1 MLQRIRNSKWSKVV
15 ACLLVILMFTE
26 IIDPISLYA
35 ITGGPSQPE
44 MAGFT
49 PVDTDNLVDLFSGDF
64 HYSIPIMTV
73 PGPNG
78 GFPITLNYTSGIG
91 MEQEASWV
99 GLGWNL
105 NPGAINR
112 QVRGIPDDFKG
123 DIIRKTYKRRDN
135 NTFLFSPSAG
145 GEVFGSDFGIGA
157 SLSKS
162 FIYNTYN
169 GITLSQRFGISASYV
184 RNGNVQSERTTMATA
199 NIGVDLNSDNGITT
213 SFSMNGGS
221 KNLKLGVNYG
231 YNSKSGTYTYG
242 NQISLN
248 YSKQISAKSNRA
260 RPEGETRKD
269 REEMTIT
276 GGGSVGTSFS
286 TAAELPPIHIPLRST
301 GWGVSFQA
309 GGSGEFLEGYGNVH
323 CNIVNQ
329 KTPDEEVCNPA
340 YGLMYAEEADTNSLQ
355 DFNREK
361 DICVNRH
368 SKNLPVPVMTNDI
381 FNVTGESM
389 AGSFRLY
396 RSDYGHFYDNNV
408 SVSTFTT
415 DAGVDLGF
423 GNGFQIGGDLSF
435 SSGDS
440 RSGDWKAEDCSSDI
454 SFKGK
459 SEYLE
464 QASKSIAPTLYEP
477 FYFKMQGE
485 QTASDLDYLCEIGG
499 EKAVSFPITTQN
511 VQSFWGGQSYNY
523 QISNRLSSG
532 TMNHFEQ
539 KSRAKRT
546 NNIEF
551 RTEEGGES
559 PGRINEFS
567 IVNANGERYTYGEC
581 LINHSE
587 KEVQFSIGHVSGT
600 DSSITNRYSSTDA
613 SNNNSKGKEKLYSC
627 TNTPA
632 YVYSYLL
639 SQITSADYVDIT
651 GDGPSA
657 DDLGYWVKLTY
668 ERKYDKTHPY
678 HWRFP
683 YQGANFFMGDR
694 SNLND
699 DMGSYNYGSKDLAY
713 VKAIETKTHIAKFYI
728 SQRDDGLGVG
738 SLEQNG
744 GRALNEVLYKL
755 DSIRLF
761 SKEDTLIPIKT
772 AVFEYDYS
780 LCKGVPNQKNIGQ
793 GKLTLKKVY
802 FKYSNSEKGIE
813 NPYVFQYSEAANFPY
828 NATKMD
834 RWGNYKD
841 NANYFEHYVS
851 QDKDLSD
858 YYANAWLLT
867 EIVLPSGGTINIE
880 YESDDYAYVQDRQA
894 MYMAKI
900 SPQTSFAKEN
910 GKYYIY
916 FNKDANVTAKEYVSD
931 FDKNLMFFKIA
942 LGYDTVKEPDYVQGY
957 VEIKPETASNF
968 SPTTGKVE
976 VVPFSSFDVH
986 PIYFLALQYLK
997 NSRPDLLFN
1006 GADNYEN
1013 SSDAAAFF
1021 RALVSGGVIDKV
1033 TAMYGN
1039 DAFYRHCTKSQ
1050 DFGHLKIDYQ
1060 DMPSYV
1066 RLHVPSKIKYGG
1078 GARVKSITMNDNWT
1092 KSDGSSY
1099 RQEYYY
1105 RTVENGRL
1113 ISSGVAEYEPTV
1125 CNEETALRYPVYDK
1139 VTGLFFKEDEMYSEV
1154 PYGESYFPA
1163 ANVGYSQVIV
1173 KTVTPENVKLSTS
1186 GIQRYEFYTAKD
1198 FPIVVAQTSLAK
1210 EVNPVPDI
1218 LQLITAGF
1226 KQVSTSAYSQ
1236 GYLIE
1241 LNDMHGKQKAI
1252 STYPFIPENN
1262 VQNLITAV
1270 ESAGYTSRIE
1280 YLYQSKIQDGIRKV
1294 DNRVDVLLADG
1305 TVGKRIVGQTYD
1317 FVVDQRENYSKNI
1330 GGGACAQFM
1339 LGNVYP
1345 PLVGVSAMPSFD
1357 CFEESVRSVA
1367 TTKVLYNTGILKQT
1381 RAYNNGSLIVTENL
1395 QYDPYTGTPLL
1406 TTVTNEFDQPIYHY
1420 SMPAYWYYPNM
1431 GSSAENYR
1439 AMYFNNV
1446 DLPNG
1451 KFAFDK
1457 YDRFSDNFQTL
1468 TIKNI
1473 NTGNN
1478 HATYWNISGN
1488 SNSMPISGK
1497 EIISSR
1503 FTNQLSATAATITSL
1518 QNPTDCNN
1526 RTILVLEQFNN
1537 SPDTCFMLENCEG
1550 IPQEKARVVY
1560 DSSHHKLYFFSN
1572 IAHDEKF
1579 CRYEFSQ
1586 LLESC
1591 QTFLCFNVLIP
1602 NYTRLTDYRFEQ
1614 NGNNVNITD
1623 RQTNHIKAS
1632 FIWNDPQHYF
1642 PVCLNGVLQAFAEE
1656 ISPDFEYD
1664 YDDAGFTVLSTGQ
1677 ENYLRIPNIYRIL
1690 NTNLYVTER
1699 KQTGGND
1706 DYATNTA
1713 YDGEFK
1719 SFSIFSHAA
1728 GNANNMQK
1736 PWTWTAEIT
1745 KYSPFNFEIE
1755 NVNALGIYSSA
1766 LYGYKN
1772 SLVTAV
1778 ANNARYDEIGFDSFE
1793 NDPDILIGNKRGHIV
1808 CATSGSSVISTD
1820 FAHTGKHSLLTQ
1832 NLKVYLDKEHS
1843 NLKLQAGN
1851 KYLFSCWVRRT
1862 ECPTS
1867 GNLGDDYLVSYGN
1880 MAPIFIKEPK
1890 VECWQ
1895 RIEVEFTYNGSNTF
1909 ELQPLSGREFY
1920 VDDIRIT
1927 PADATCKTYVYSS
1940 QNYRLLAE
1948 LDENNFAT
1956 FYNYDEEGVLV
1967 QVKKETERGI
1977 MTVKT
1982 TRQHIK
1988 TNLSQSQNP

>member
-15 ACLLVILMFTE
+15 ACFLVILMFTE
-26 IIDPISLYA
+26 IIDPIRLYA

-1431 GSSAENYR
+1431 GSAAENY
-1439 AMYFNNV
+1439 
-1446 DLPNG
+1446 
-1451 KFAFDK
+1451 K
-1457 YDRFSDNFQTL
+1457 
-1468 TIKNI
+1468 
-1473 NTGNN
+1473 
-1478 HATYWNISGN
+1478 ATYYGNTVLPSGQDAFSQYDLIRVNNFNYRIDSFLNENYVQCWTATN
-1488 SNSMPISGK
+1488 STSVPLYGK
-1497 EIISSR
+1497 EIIQSR
-1503 FTNQLSATAATITSL
+1503 NANRLNEMATTIASL
-1518 QNPTDCNN
+1518 QNPASLSNRRLPVLDDFNAQKDECFPFHDCIGNI
-1526 RTILVLEQFNN
+1526 RY
-1537 SPDTCFMLENCEG
+1537 
-1550 IPQEKARVVY
+1550 ARIVY
-1560 DSSHHKLYFFSN
+1560 QPANEELYFFVG
-1572 IAHDEKF
+1572 DDWEKF
-1579 CRYEFSQ
+1579 CEMDLRDLQINYKYVLCNPVRLPNNLPLSQ
-1586 LLESC
+1586 CSFRKNGSEITVYQRQLEDHP
-1591 QTFLCFNVLIP
+1591 I
-1602 NYTRLTDYRFEQ
+1602 
-1614 NGNNVNITD
+1614 
-1623 RQTNHIKAS
+1623 AS
-1632 FIWNDPQHYF
+1632 FEWNDPMGYF
-1642 PVCLNGVLQAFAEE
+1642 PECMDGILQASATEYK
-1656 ISPDFEYD
+1656 SDGWPYD
-1664 YDDAGFTVLSTGQ
+1664 YGDVNVTLASNP
-1677 ENYLRIPNIYRIL
+1677 EYLGIPNIYRSL
-1690 NTNLYVTER
+1690 RANLYVTER
-1699 KQTGGND
+1699 NQTGSHNQ
-1706 DYATNTA
+1706 YATNTA
-1713 YDGEFK
+1713 YDGTFAT
-1719 SFSIFSHAA
+1719 FSPFYHGR
-1728 GNANNMQK
+1728 GNANNLQK

-1755 NVNALGIYSSA
+1755 NKDPLGIYSSA

-1778 ANNARYDEIGFDSFE
+1778 AKNARYNEIGFDSFE
-1793 NDPDILIGNKRGHIV
+1793 NDQNIPVGSQRGHILI
-1808 CATSGSSVISTD
+1808 ASSGSLFTNEQ
-1820 FAHTGKHSLLTQ
+1820 AHTGKQSIKTSILSISLGGS
-1832 NLKVYLDKEHS
+1832 S
-1843 NLKLQAGN
+1843 NLNLQHGH
-1851 KYLFSCWVRRT
+1851 KYLLSCWVRKP
-1862 ECPTS
+1862 ECNTL
-1867 GNLGDDYLVSYGN
+1867 GNLGDDYNFTYGN
-1880 MAPIFIKEPK
+1880 MTVAVSKEPK
-1890 VECWQ
+1890 VDCWQ
-1895 RIEVEFTYNGSNTF
+1895 RIEVEFTYDDSYDLI
-1909 ELQPLSGREFY
+1909 ELLPVSSGLFY
-1920 VDDIRIT
+1920 VDDIRIM
-1927 PADATCKTYVYSS
+1927 PADAITKCYVYSP

-1948 LDENNFAT
+1948 LDENHFAT
-1956 FYNYDEEGVLV
+1956 YYNYDEEGTLV
-1967 QVKKETERGI
+1967 QIKKETERGI

>member
-78 GFPITLNYTSGIG
+78 GFPITLNYTSGVG

-105 NPGAINR
+105 NSGAINR

-123 DIIRKTYKRRDN
+123 DTIRKIYKRRDN
-135 NTFLFSPSAG
+135 NTFLFSPSGG
-145 GEVFGSDFGIGA
+145 GEVFGSDFGIGV
-157 SLSKS
+157 SQSKS

-184 RNGNVQSERTTMATA
+184 RDGNVQSDRTTIATA

-213 SFSMNGGS
+213 SFSMNGGC

-242 NQISLN
+242 SQISLS

-260 RPEGETRKD
+260 RPKDETRKD

-286 TAAELPPIHIPLRST
+286 TAAELPPIHIPLKST

-361 DICVNRH
+361 DICVNKH
-368 SKNLPVPVMTNDI
+368 SKNLPLPVMTNDI

-396 RSDYGHFYDNNV
+396 RSDYGHFYDNKV
-408 SVSTFTT
+408 SVNTFTT

-435 SSGDS
+435 SSGES
-440 RSGDWKAEDCSSDI
+440 SSGDWKTEDCSSDI

-459 SEYLE
+459 SEYLA

-485 QTASDLDYLCEIGG
+485 QAASDLDYLCEIGG

-511 VQSFWGGQSYNY
+511 VQSFWGGRSYNY

-532 TMNHFEQ
+532 IMSHFEQ

-551 RTEEGGES
+551 RTEKGGES

-613 SNNNSKGKEKLYSC
+613 SKNNSKGKEKLYSC
-627 TNTPA
+627 TETPA

-639 SQITSADYVDIT
+639 TQITSADYVDVT
-651 GDGPSA
+651 GDGPTS
-657 DDLGYWVKLTY
+657 DDLGYWVKLSY
-668 ERKYDKTHPY
+668 ERKYDKTNPY

-694 SNLND
+694 SNHND

-713 VKAIETKTHIAKFYI
+713 VKAIETKTHIAKFHI
-728 SQRDDGLGVG
+728 SMRDDGLGVG

-744 GRALNEVLYKL
+744 GRCLNEVVYKL
-755 DSIRLF
+755 DSIQLF

-802 FKYSNSEKGIE
+802 FKYSNSEKGVE
-813 NPYVFQYSEAANFPY
+813 NPYIFRYSGTNFPY

-834 RWGNYKD
+834 RWGYYKG

-851 QDKDLSD
+851 QDKDSSD

-894 MYMAKI
+894 MYMAKV

-910 GKYYIY
+910 GKYYVY
-916 FNKDANVTAKEYVSD
+916 FNTDANVTAKEYVSH
-931 FDKNLMFFKIA
+931 FDNNLMFFKIA
-942 LGYDTVKEPDYVQGY
+942 LSYDTGKVPDYVQGY
-957 VEIKPETASNF
+957 IEIKPETASNS

-976 VVPFSSFDVH
+976 VVPFSCFDMH

-1039 DAFYRHCTKSQ
+1039 DAFYRHCIKHQ
-1050 DFGHLKIDYQ
+1050 DFGHLKIGCT

-1066 RLHVPSKIKYGG
+1066 RLNVPSKIKYGG

-1092 KSDGSSY
+1092 KSDSSSY

-1105 RTVENGRL
+1105 RTVENGQL

-1139 VTGLFFKEDEMYSEV
+1139 ETGLFFKEDEMYSEV

-1163 ANVGYSQVIV
+1163 ANVGYSQVVV
-1173 KTVTPENVKLSTS
+1173 KTVTPANVKLSTS

-1198 FPIVVAQTSLAK
+1198 FPITVAQTSLAK
-1210 EVNPVPDI
+1210 EINPVPNI

-1252 STYPFIPENN
+1252 STYPFIPANN
-1262 VQNLITAV
+1262 VQDLITAV
-1270 ESAGYTSRIE
+1270 ETAGYTSRIE
-1280 YLYQSKIQDGIRKV
+1280 YVYQSKIQDGIQKV

-1357 CFEESVRSVA
+1357 CFEESVRAVA
-1367 TTKVLYNTGILKQT
+1367 ITKVLYNTGILKQT
-1381 RAYNNGSLIVTENL
+1381 RAYNNGSLIVTDNL
-1395 QYDPYTGTPLL
+1395 QFDPYTGIPLL
-1406 TTVTNEFDQPIYHY
+1406 TTVTNEFEQPVYHY
-1420 SMPAYWYYPNM
+1420 NMPAYWYYPNM
-1431 GSSAENYR
+1431 GSAAENY
-1439 AMYFNNV
+1439 
-1446 DLPNG
+1446 
-1451 KFAFDK
+1451 K
-1457 YDRFSDNFQTL
+1457 
-1468 TIKNI
+1468 
-1473 NTGNN
+1473 
-1478 HATYWNISGN
+1478 ATYYGNTVLPSGQDAFSQYDLIRVNNFNYRIDSFLNENYVQCWTATN
-1488 SNSMPISGK
+1488 STPVPLYGK
-1497 EIISSR
+1497 EIIQSR
-1503 FTNQLSATAATITSL
+1503 NANRLNEMATTIASL
-1518 QNPTDCNN
+1518 QNPASLSNRRLPVLDDFNAQKDECFPFHDCIGNI
-1526 RTILVLEQFNN
+1526 RY
-1537 SPDTCFMLENCEG
+1537 
-1550 IPQEKARVVY
+1550 ARIVY
-1560 DSSHHKLYFFSN
+1560 QPANEELYFFVG
-1572 IAHDEKF
+1572 DDWEKF
-1579 CRYEFSQ
+1579 CEMDLRDLLIYYKYVLCKPVRLPDNLSLSQ
-1586 LLESC
+1586 CLFRKNGSTITIYQRGEGQRERSI
-1591 QTFLCFNVLIP
+1591 TS
-1602 NYTRLTDYRFEQ
+1602 FE
-1614 NGNNVNITD
+1614 
-1623 RQTNHIKAS
+1623 
-1632 FIWNDPQHYF
+1632 WNDPMGYF
-1642 PVCLNGVLQAFAEE
+1642 PECMDGILQASAMEYK
-1656 ISPDFEYD
+1656 SDGWPYD
-1664 YDDAGFTVLSTGQ
+1664 YGDVNVTLASSQ
-1677 ENYLRIPNIYRIL
+1677 EYLGIPNIYRNL
-1690 NTNLYVTER
+1690 RANLYVTER
-1699 KQTGGND
+1699 NQMGTHNQ
-1706 DYATNTA
+1706 YATNTA
-1713 YDGEFK
+1713 YDGTFAT
-1719 SFSIFSHAA
+1719 FSPFYHGR
-1728 GNANNMQK
+1728 GNANNLQK

-1755 NVNALGIYSSA
+1755 NKDPLGIYSSA

-1778 ANNARYDEIGFDSFE
+1778 AKNARYNEIGFDSFE
-1793 NDPDILIGNKRGHIV
+1793 NDQNIPVGSQRGHILI
-1808 CATSGSSVISTD
+1808 ASSGRLFTTEQ
-1820 FAHTGKHSLLTQ
+1820 AHTGKQSIKTSILSISLGGS
-1832 NLKVYLDKEHS
+1832 S
-1843 NLKLQAGN
+1843 NLNLQHGH
-1851 KYLFSCWVRRT
+1851 KYLLSCWVRKP
-1862 ECPTS
+1862 ECNTL
-1867 GNLGDDYLVSYGN
+1867 GNLGDDYNFTYGN
-1880 MAPIFIKEPK
+1880 MTVAVSKEPK
-1890 VECWQ
+1890 VDCWQ
-1895 RIEVEFTYNGSNTF
+1895 RIEVEFTYDDSYDII
-1909 ELQPLSGREFY
+1909 ELLPVSSGLFY
-1920 VDDIRIT
+1920 VDDIRIM
-1927 PADATCKTYVYSS
+1927 PADAITKCYVYSP

-1948 LDENNFAT
+1948 LDENHFAT
-1956 FYNYDEEGVLV
+1956 YYNYDEEGTLV
-1967 QVKKETERGI
+1967 QIKKETERGI

>member
-112 QVRGIPDDFKG
+112 QVRGIPDDFRG
-123 DIIRKTYKRRDN
+123 ETIRKIYKRRDN
-135 NTFLFSPSAG
+135 NTFLFSPSGG
-145 GEVFGSDFGIGA
+145 GEVFGSDFGIGV
-157 SLSKS
+157 SQSKS

-184 RNGNVQSERTTMATA
+184 RDGNVQSERTTIATA

-213 SFSMNGGS
+213 SFSMNGGC

-242 NQISLN
+242 SQISLS

-260 RPEGETRKD
+260 RPKDETRKD

-286 TAAELPPIHIPLRST
+286 TAAELPPIHIPLKST

-361 DICVNRH
+361 DICVNKH
-368 SKNLPVPVMTNDI
+368 SKNLPLPVMTNDI

-396 RSDYGHFYDNNV
+396 RSDYGHFYDNKV
-408 SVSTFTT
+408 SVNTFTT

-435 SSGDS
+435 SSGES
-440 RSGDWKAEDCSSDI
+440 SSGDWKAEDCSSDI

-459 SEYLE
+459 SEYLA

-485 QTASDLDYLCEIGG
+485 QAASDLDYLCEIGG

-511 VQSFWGGQSYNY
+511 VQSFWGGRSYNY

-532 TMNHFEQ
+532 IMSHFEQ

-551 RTEEGGES
+551 RTEKGGES

-613 SNNNSKGKEKLYSC
+613 SKNNSKGKEKLYSC
-627 TNTPA
+627 TETPA

-639 SQITSADYVDIT
+639 TQITSADYVDVT
-651 GDGPSA
+651 GDGPTS
-657 DDLGYWVKLTY
+657 DDLGYWVKLSY
-668 ERKYDKTHPY
+668 ERKYDKTNPY

-694 SNLND
+694 SNHND

-713 VKAIETKTHIAKFYI
+713 VKAIETKTHIAKFHI
-728 SQRDDGLGVG
+728 SMRDDGLGVG

-744 GRALNEVLYKL
+744 GRCLNEVVYKL
-755 DSIRLF
+755 DSIQLF

-802 FKYSNSEKGIE
+802 FKYSNSEKGVE
-813 NPYVFQYSEAANFPY
+813 NPYIFRYSGTNFPY

-834 RWGNYKD
+834 RWGYYKG

-851 QDKDLSD
+851 QDKDSSD

-894 MYMAKI
+894 MYMAKV

-910 GKYYIY
+910 GKYYVY
-916 FNKDANVTAKEYVSD
+916 FNKDANVSAKEYVSH
-931 FDKNLMFFKIA
+931 FDNNLMFFKIA
-942 LGYDTVKEPDYVQGY
+942 LSYDTGKVPDYVQGY
-957 VEIKPETASNF
+957 IEIKPETASNS

-976 VVPFSSFDVH
+976 VVPFSCFDMH

-1039 DAFYRHCTKSQ
+1039 DAFYRHCIKHQ
-1050 DFGHLKIDYQ
+1050 DFGHLKIGCT

-1066 RLHVPSKIKYGG
+1066 RLNVPSKIKYGG

-1092 KSDGSSY
+1092 KSDSSSY

-1105 RTVENGRL
+1105 RTVENGQL

-1139 VTGLFFKEDEMYSEV
+1139 ETGLFFKEDEMYSEV

-1163 ANVGYSQVIV
+1163 ANVGYSQVVV
-1173 KTVTPENVKLSTS
+1173 KTVTPANVKLSTS

-1198 FPIVVAQTSLAK
+1198 FPITVAQTSLAK
-1210 EVNPVPDI
+1210 EINPVPNI

-1252 STYPFIPENN
+1252 STYPFIPANN
-1262 VQNLITAV
+1262 VQDLITAV
-1270 ESAGYTSRIE
+1270 ETAGYTSRIE
-1280 YLYQSKIQDGIRKV
+1280 YVYQSKIQDGIQKV

-1357 CFEESVRSVA
+1357 CFEESVRAVA
-1367 TTKVLYNTGILKQT
+1367 ITKVLYNTGILKQT
-1381 RAYNNGSLIVTENL
+1381 RAYNNGSLIVTDNL
-1395 QYDPYTGTPLL
+1395 QFDPYTGIPLL
-1406 TTVTNEFDQPIYHY
+1406 TTVTNEFEQPVYHY
-1420 SMPAYWYYPNM
+1420 NMPAYWYYPNM
-1431 GSSAENYR
+1431 GSAAENY
-1439 AMYFNNV
+1439 
-1446 DLPNG
+1446 
-1451 KFAFDK
+1451 K
-1457 YDRFSDNFQTL
+1457 
-1468 TIKNI
+1468 
-1473 NTGNN
+1473 
-1478 HATYWNISGN
+1478 ATYYGNTVLPSGQDAFSQYDLIRVNNFNYRIDSFLNENYVQCWTATN
-1488 SNSMPISGK
+1488 STPVPLYGK
-1497 EIISSR
+1497 EIIQSR
-1503 FTNQLSATAATITSL
+1503 NANRLNEMATTIASL
-1518 QNPTDCNN
+1518 QNPASLSNRRLPVLDDFNAQKDECFPFHDCIGNI
-1526 RTILVLEQFNN
+1526 RY
-1537 SPDTCFMLENCEG
+1537 
-1550 IPQEKARVVY
+1550 ARIVY
-1560 DSSHHKLYFFSN
+1560 QPANEELYFFVG
-1572 IAHDEKF
+1572 DDWEKF
-1579 CRYEFSQ
+1579 CEMDLRDLLIYYKYVLCKPVRLPDNLSLSQ
-1586 LLESC
+1586 CLFRKNGSTITIYQRGEGQRERSI
-1591 QTFLCFNVLIP
+1591 TS
-1602 NYTRLTDYRFEQ
+1602 FE
-1614 NGNNVNITD
+1614 
-1623 RQTNHIKAS
+1623 
-1632 FIWNDPQHYF
+1632 WNDPMGYF
-1642 PVCLNGVLQAFAEE
+1642 PECMDGILQASAMEYK
-1656 ISPDFEYD
+1656 SDGWPYD
-1664 YDDAGFTVLSTGQ
+1664 YGDVNVTLASSQ
-1677 ENYLRIPNIYRIL
+1677 EYLGIPNIYRNL
-1690 NTNLYVTER
+1690 RANLYVTER
-1699 KQTGGND
+1699 NQMGTHNQ
-1706 DYATNTA
+1706 YATNTA
-1713 YDGEFK
+1713 YDGTFAT
-1719 SFSIFSHAA
+1719 FSPFYHGR
-1728 GNANNMQK
+1728 GNANNLQK

-1755 NVNALGIYSSA
+1755 NKDALGIYSSA

-1778 ANNARYDEIGFDSFE
+1778 AKNARYNEIGFDGFE
-1793 NDPDILIGNKRGHIV
+1793 NDQNIFIGVQRGHIL
-1808 CATSGSSVISTD
+1808 CQPTNDSKITSD
-1820 FAHTGKHSLLTQ
+1820 FAHSGRKSLRTKKLTINIGDDSKLDFKSGDTCLLT
-1832 NLKVYLDKEHS
+1832 
-1843 NLKLQAGN
+1843 
-1851 KYLFSCWVRRT
+1851 CWVRKGD
-1862 ECPTS
+1862 CSTS
-1867 GNLGDDYLVSYGN
+1867 GNLGDNYSFTYNGSTSNIV
-1880 MAPIFIKEPK
+1880 KEPK

-1895 RIEVEFTYNGSNTF
+1895 RVEVEFIYDTADITL
-1909 ELQPLSGREFY
+1909 ELELASGDTFY
-1920 VDDIRIT
+1920 VDDIRIM
-1927 PADATCKTYVYSS
+1927 PADAITKCYVYSP

-1948 LDENNFAT
+1948 LDENHFAT
-1956 FYNYDEEGVLV
+1956 YYNYDEEGTLV
-1967 QVKKETERGI
+1967 QIKKETERGI

-1988 TNLSQSQNP
+1988 TNLSQSHNP

>member
-112 QVRGIPDDFKG
+112 QVRGIPDDFRG
-123 DIIRKTYKRRDN
+123 ETIRKIYKRRDN
-135 NTFLFSPSAG
+135 NTFLFSPSGG
-145 GEVFGSDFGIGA
+145 GEVFGSDFGIGV
-157 SLSKS
+157 SQSKS

-184 RNGNVQSERTTMATA
+184 RDGNVQSDRTTIATA

-213 SFSMNGGS
+213 SFSMNGGC

-242 NQISLN
+242 SQISLS

-260 RPEGETRKD
+260 RPKDETRKD

-286 TAAELPPIHIPLRST
+286 TAAELPPIHIPLKST

-361 DICVNRH
+361 DICVNKH
-368 SKNLPVPVMTNDI
+368 SKNLPLPVMTNDI

-396 RSDYGHFYDNNV
+396 RSDYGHFYDNKV

-435 SSGDS
+435 SSGES
-440 RSGDWKAEDCSSDI
+440 SSGDWKAEDCSSDI

-459 SEYLE
+459 SEYLA

-485 QTASDLDYLCEIGG
+485 QAASDLDYLCEIGG

-532 TMNHFEQ
+532 IMSHFEQ

-551 RTEEGGES
+551 RTEKGGES

-581 LINHSE
+581 LINHFE

-613 SNNNSKGKEKLYSC
+613 SKNNSKGKEKLYSC
-627 TNTPA
+627 TETPA

-639 SQITSADYVDIT
+639 TQITSADYVDVT
-651 GDGPSA
+651 GDGPTS
-657 DDLGYWVKLTY
+657 DDLGYWVKLSY
-668 ERKYDKTHPY
+668 ERKYDKTNPY

-694 SNLND
+694 SNHND

-713 VKAIETKTHIAKFYI
+713 VKAIETKTHIAKFHI
-728 SQRDDGLGVG
+728 SMRDDGLGVG

-744 GRALNEVLYKL
+744 GRCLNEVVYKL
-755 DSIRLF
+755 DSIQLF

-802 FKYSNSEKGIE
+802 FKYSNSEKGVE
-813 NPYVFQYSEAANFPY
+813 NPYIFRYSGANFPY

-834 RWGNYKD
+834 RWGYYKG

-851 QDKDLSD
+851 QDKDSSD

-900 SPQTSFAKEN
+900 SPQTSFTKEN
-910 GKYYIY
+910 GKYYVY
-916 FNKDANVTAKEYVSD
+916 FNKDANVTAKEYVSH
-931 FDKNLMFFKIA
+931 FDNNLMFFKIA
-942 LGYDTVKEPDYVQGY
+942 LSYDTGKVPDYVQGY
-957 VEIKPETASNF
+957 IEIKPETASNS
-968 SPTTGKVE
+968 SPTIGKVE
-976 VVPFSSFDVH
+976 VVPFSCFDMH

-1006 GADNYEN
+1006 GADDYEN

-1033 TAMYGN
+1033 TSMYGN
-1039 DAFYRHCTKSQ
+1039 DAFYRHCIKHQ
-1050 DFGHLKIDYQ
+1050 DFGHLKIGCT

-1066 RLHVPSKIKYGG
+1066 RLNVPSKIKYGG

-1092 KSDGSSY
+1092 KSDSSSY

-1105 RTVENGRL
+1105 RTVENGQL

-1125 CNEETALRYPVYDK
+1125 CNEETAMRYPVYDK
-1139 VTGLFFKEDEMYSEV
+1139 ETGLFFKEDEMYSEV

-1163 ANVGYSQVIV
+1163 ANVGYSQVVV
-1173 KTVTPENVKLSTS
+1173 KTVTPANVKLSTS

-1198 FPIVVAQTSLAK
+1198 FPITVAQTSLAK
-1210 EVNPVPDI
+1210 EINPVPNI

-1236 GYLIE
+1236 GYLVE

-1252 STYPFIPENN
+1252 STYPFIPANN
-1262 VQNLITAV
+1262 VQDLITAV
-1270 ESAGYTSRIE
+1270 ETAGYTSRIE
-1280 YLYQSKIQDGIRKV
+1280 YVYQSKIQDGIQKV

-1357 CFEESVRSVA
+1357 CFEESVRAVA
-1367 TTKVLYNTGILKQT
+1367 ITKVLYNTGILKQT
-1381 RAYNNGSLIVTENL
+1381 RAYNNGSLIVTDNL
-1395 QYDPYTGTPLL
+1395 QFDPYTGIPLL
-1406 TTVTNEFDQPIYHY
+1406 TTVTNEFEQPVYHY
-1420 SMPAYWYYPNM
+1420 NMPAYWYYPNM
-1431 GSSAENYR
+1431 GSAAENY
-1439 AMYFNNV
+1439 
-1446 DLPNG
+1446 
-1451 KFAFDK
+1451 K
-1457 YDRFSDNFQTL
+1457 
-1468 TIKNI
+1468 
-1473 NTGNN
+1473 
-1478 HATYWNISGN
+1478 ATYYGNTVLPSGQDAFSQYDLIRVNNFNYRIDSFLNENYVQCWTATN
-1488 SNSMPISGK
+1488 STPVPLYGK
-1497 EIISSR
+1497 EIIQSR
-1503 FTNQLSATAATITSL
+1503 NANRLNEMATTIASL
-1518 QNPTDCNN
+1518 QNPASLSNRRLPVLDDFNAQKDECFPFHDCIGNI
-1526 RTILVLEQFNN
+1526 RY
-1537 SPDTCFMLENCEG
+1537 
-1550 IPQEKARVVY
+1550 ARIVY
-1560 DSSHHKLYFFSN
+1560 QPANEELYFFVG
-1572 IAHDEKF
+1572 DDWEKF
-1579 CRYEFSQ
+1579 CEMDLRDLLIYYKYVLCKPVRLPDNLSLSQ
-1586 LLESC
+1586 CLFRKNGSTITIYQRGEGQRERSI
-1591 QTFLCFNVLIP
+1591 TS
-1602 NYTRLTDYRFEQ
+1602 FE
-1614 NGNNVNITD
+1614 
-1623 RQTNHIKAS
+1623 
-1632 FIWNDPQHYF
+1632 WNDPMGYF
-1642 PVCLNGVLQAFAEE
+1642 PECMDGILQASAMEYK
-1656 ISPDFEYD
+1656 SDGWPYD
-1664 YDDAGFTVLSTGQ
+1664 YGDVNVTLASSQ
-1677 ENYLRIPNIYRIL
+1677 EYLGIPNIYRNL
-1690 NTNLYVTER
+1690 RANLYVTER
-1699 KQTGGND
+1699 NQMGTHNQ
-1706 DYATNTA
+1706 YATNTA
-1713 YDGEFK
+1713 YDGTFAT
-1719 SFSIFSHAA
+1719 FSPFYHGR
-1728 GNANNMQK
+1728 GNANNLQK

-1745 KYSPFNFEIE
+1745 KYSPFNYEIE
-1755 NVNALGIYSSA
+1755 NVDPLGIYSSA
-1766 LYGYKN
+1766 LYGYKS

-1778 ANNARYDEIGFDSFE
+1778 AKNARYNEIGFDSFE
-1793 NDPDILIGNKRGHIV
+1793 NDQNIPIGGQRGHII
-1808 CATSGSSVISTD
+1808 CLTTNNSQRTSE
-1820 FAHTGKHSLLTQ
+1820 FAHSGKKSLRTEKLTVNIGDDSKLDFKSGDTCLLT
-1832 NLKVYLDKEHS
+1832 
-1843 NLKLQAGN
+1843 
-1851 KYLFSCWVRRT
+1851 CWVRKGDCT
-1862 ECPTS
+1862 TL
-1867 GNLGDDYLVSYGN
+1867 GNLGDDYRFTYNGSTSN
-1880 MAPIFIKEPK
+1880 ITKEPK

-1895 RIEVEFTYNGSNTF
+1895 RIEVEFIYNTAGTSL
-1909 ELQPLSGREFY
+1909 ELELASGDTFY
-1920 VDDIRIT
+1920 VDNIRIL
-1927 PADATCKTYVYSS
+1927 PADAITKCYVYSP

-1948 LDENNFAT
+1948 LDENHFAT
-1956 FYNYDEEGVLV
+1956 YYNYDEEGTLV
-1967 QVKKETERGI
+1967 QIKKETERGI

>member
-1 MLQRIRNSKWSKVV
+1 MLQCIRNSKWSKVV

-78 GFPITLNYTSGIG
+78 GFPITLNYTSGVG

-112 QVRGIPDDFKG
+112 QVRGLPDDFKG
-123 DIIRKTYKRRDN
+123 DTIRKIYKRRDN
-135 NTFLFSPSAG
+135 NTFLFSPSGG
-145 GEVFGSDFGIGA
+145 GEVFGSDFGIGV
-157 SLSKS
+157 SQSKS

-184 RNGNVQSERTTMATA
+184 RDGNVQSDRTTIATA

-242 NQISLN
+242 SQISLS

-260 RPEGETRKD
+260 RPKDETRKD
-269 REEMTIT
+269 REKMTIT

-286 TAAELPPIHIPLRST
+286 TAAELPPIHIPLKST

-329 KTPDEEVCNPA
+329 KTPDEEICNPA

-361 DICVNRH
+361 DICVNKH
-368 SKNLPVPVMTNDI
+368 SKNLPLPVMTNDI

-396 RSDYGHFYDNNV
+396 RSDYGHFYDNKV
-408 SVSTFTT
+408 SVNTFTT

-435 SSGDS
+435 SSGES
-440 RSGDWKAEDCSSDI
+440 SSGDWKAEDCSSDI

-459 SEYLE
+459 SEYLA

-485 QTASDLDYLCEIGG
+485 QAASDLDYLCEIGG

-511 VQSFWGGQSYNY
+511 VQSFWGGRSYNY
-523 QISNRLSSG
+523 QISNKLSSG
-532 TMNHFEQ
+532 IMSHFEQ

-551 RTEEGGES
+551 RTEKGGES

-581 LINHSE
+581 LINHFE

-613 SNNNSKGKEKLYSC
+613 SKNNSKGKEKLYSC
-627 TNTPA
+627 TETPA

-639 SQITSADYVDIT
+639 TQITSADYVDVT
-651 GDGPSA
+651 GDGPTS
-657 DDLGYWVKLTY
+657 DDLGYWVKLSY
-668 ERKYDKTHPY
+668 ERKYDKTNPY

-694 SNLND
+694 SNHND

-713 VKAIETKTHIAKFYI
+713 VKAIETKTHIAKFHI
-728 SQRDDGLGVG
+728 SMRDDGLGVG

-744 GRALNEVLYKL
+744 GRCLNEVVYKL
-755 DSIRLF
+755 DSIQLF

-802 FKYSNSEKGIE
+802 FKYSNSEKGVE
-813 NPYVFQYSEAANFPY
+813 NPYIFRYSGTNFPY

-834 RWGNYKD
+834 RWGYYKG

-851 QDKDLSD
+851 QDNDSSD

-867 EIVLPSGGTINIE
+867 EIVLPSGGTIKIE

-894 MYMAKI
+894 MYMAKV
-900 SPQTSFAKEN
+900 SPLTSFAKEN
-910 GKYYIY
+910 GKYYVY
-916 FNKDANVTAKEYVSD
+916 FNKDANVTAKEYVSH
-931 FDKNLMFFKIA
+931 FDNNLMFFKIA
-942 LGYDTVKEPDYVQGY
+942 LSYDTGKVPDYVQGY
-957 VEIKPETASNF
+957 IEIKPETASNS

-976 VVPFSSFDVH
+976 VVPFSCFDMH

-1039 DAFYRHCTKSQ
+1039 DAFYRHCIKHQ
-1050 DFGHLKIDYQ
+1050 DFGHLKIGCT

-1066 RLHVPSKIKYGG
+1066 RLNVPSKIKYGG

-1092 KSDGSSY
+1092 KSDSSSY

-1105 RTVENGRL
+1105 RTVENGQL

-1139 VTGLFFKEDEMYSEV
+1139 ETGLFFKEDEMYSEV

-1163 ANVGYSQVIV
+1163 ANVGYSQVVV
-1173 KTVTPENVKLSTS
+1173 KTVTPANVKLSTS

-1198 FPIVVAQTSLAK
+1198 FPITVAQTSLAK
-1210 EVNPVPDI
+1210 EINPVPNI

-1262 VQNLITAV
+1262 VQDLIAAV
-1270 ESAGYTSRIE
+1270 ETAGYTSRIE
-1280 YLYQSKIQDGIRKV
+1280 YVYQSKIQDGIRKV

-1317 FVVDQRENYSKNI
+1317 FVVDQRENHSKNI

-1367 TTKVLYNTGILKQT
+1367 ITKVLYNTGILKQT
-1381 RAYNNGSLIVTENL
+1381 RAYNNGSLIVTDNL
-1395 QYDPYTGTPLL
+1395 QFDPYTGIPLL
-1406 TTVTNEFDQPIYHY
+1406 TTVTNEFEQPVYHY
-1420 SMPAYWYYPNM
+1420 NMPAYWYYPNM
-1431 GSSAENYR
+1431 GSAAENY
-1439 AMYFNNV
+1439 
-1446 DLPNG
+1446 
-1451 KFAFDK
+1451 K
-1457 YDRFSDNFQTL
+1457 
-1468 TIKNI
+1468 
-1473 NTGNN
+1473 
-1478 HATYWNISGN
+1478 ATYYGNTVLPSGQDAFSQYDLIRVNNFNYRIDSFLNENYVQCWTATN
-1488 SNSMPISGK
+1488 SIPVPLYGK
-1497 EIISSR
+1497 EIIQSR
-1503 FTNQLSATAATITSL
+1503 NANRLNEMATTIASL
-1518 QNPTDCNN
+1518 QNPASLSNRRLPVLDDYNAQKDECFPFHDCIGNI
-1526 RTILVLEQFNN
+1526 RY
-1537 SPDTCFMLENCEG
+1537 
-1550 IPQEKARVVY
+1550 ARIVY
-1560 DSSHHKLYFFSN
+1560 QPANEELYFFVG
-1572 IAHDEKF
+1572 DDWEKF
-1579 CRYEFSQ
+1579 CEMDLRDLLIYYKYVLCKPVRLPDNLSLSQ
-1586 LLESC
+1586 CLFRKNGSTITIYQRGEGQRERSI
-1591 QTFLCFNVLIP
+1591 TS
-1602 NYTRLTDYRFEQ
+1602 FE
-1614 NGNNVNITD
+1614 
-1623 RQTNHIKAS
+1623 
-1632 FIWNDPQHYF
+1632 WNDPMGYF
-1642 PVCLNGVLQAFAEE
+1642 PECMDGILQASAMEYK
-1656 ISPDFEYD
+1656 SDGWPYD
-1664 YDDAGFTVLSTGQ
+1664 YGDVNVTLASSQ
-1677 ENYLRIPNIYRIL
+1677 EYLGIPNIYRSL
-1690 NTNLYVTER
+1690 RANLYVTER
-1699 KQTGGND
+1699 NQMGTHSQ
-1706 DYATNTA
+1706 YATNTA
-1713 YDGEFK
+1713 YDGTFAT
-1719 SFSIFSHAA
+1719 FSPFYHGR
-1728 GNANNMQK
+1728 GNANNLQK

-1755 NVNALGIYSSA
+1755 NKDPLGIYSSA

-1778 ANNARYDEIGFDSFE
+1778 AKNARYNEIGFDSFE
-1793 NDPDILIGNKRGHIV
+1793 NDQNIPVGSQRGHILL
-1808 CATSGSSVISTD
+1808 ASSRRLLTTEQ
-1820 FAHTGKHSLLTQ
+1820 AHTGKQSIKTSILSISLGSS
-1832 NLKVYLDKEHS
+1832 S
-1843 NLKLQAGN
+1843 NLNLQHGH
-1851 KYLFSCWVRRT
+1851 KYLLSCWVRRP
-1862 ECPTS
+1862 ECNTL
-1867 GNLGDDYLVSYGN
+1867 GNLGDDYNFTYGN
-1880 MAPIFIKEPK
+1880 MTVAVSKEPK
-1890 VECWQ
+1890 VDCWQ
-1895 RIEVEFTYNGSNTF
+1895 RIEVEFTYDESYDLI
-1909 ELQPLSGREFY
+1909 ELLPVSSGLFY
-1920 VDDIRIT
+1920 VDDIRIM
-1927 PADATCKTYVYSS
+1927 PADAITKCYVYNP

-1948 LDENNFAT
+1948 LDENHFAT
-1956 FYNYDEEGVLV
+1956 YYNYDEEGTLV
-1967 QVKKETERGI
+1967 QIKKETERGI